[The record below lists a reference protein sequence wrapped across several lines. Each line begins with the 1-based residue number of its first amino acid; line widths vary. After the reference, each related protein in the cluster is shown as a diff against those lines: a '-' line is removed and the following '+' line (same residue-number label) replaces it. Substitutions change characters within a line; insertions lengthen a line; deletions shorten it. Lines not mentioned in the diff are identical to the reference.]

1 LKASEKT
8 EVVAALQERLAKAS
22 IMILT
27 SPRGLS
33 VAEATDLRR
42 KMRAQVGEY
51 KIAKNTLMRRAVEDT
66 GFAAIKPLLE
76 GQTALVFGYQ
86 DPVAITKAVVTY
98 AKDSNDKIEI
108 RGGVLDGALLTRDEV
123 QSLAKLE
130 SMDQLRA
137 KLVGLMQAP
146 AQALVRL
153 LNEPG
158 ASLARALRA
167 RGESGAP
174 AAE

>member
-1 LKASEKT
+1 LKASEK
-8 EVVAALQERLAKAS
+8 EELVAALRERLAKAR

-27 SPRGLS
+27 SPRGLT

-42 KMRAQVGEY
+42 KMRAQLGEY
-51 KIAKNTLMRRAVEDT
+51 KVAKNTLMRRAVDET

-76 GQTALVFGYQ
+76 GQTALVFGYE
-86 DPVAITKAVVTY
+86 DPIAITKAVVGY
-98 AKDSNDKIEI
+98 AKDSNEKIEI
-108 RGGVLDGALLTRDEV
+108 RGGVLDGALLSVNEV

-167 RGESGAP
+167 RGEAGAP
-174 AAE
+174 AE

>member
-1 LKASEKT
+1 LKASEKA
-8 EVVAALQERLAKAS
+8 ELVAALRERLARAS

-27 SPRGLS
+27 SPRNLT

-51 KIAKNTLMRRAVEDT
+51 KVAKNTLMRRAVDDT
-66 GFAAIKPLLE
+66 GFASIKPLLE
-76 GQTALVFGYQ
+76 GQTALVLGYE
-86 DPVAITKAVVTY
+86 DPVAITKAVVAY

-108 RGGVLDGALLTRDEV
+108 RGGILDGALLSVNEV

-130 SMDQLRA
+130 SMSQLRA
-137 KLVGLMQAP
+137 KLVGVMQAP
-146 AQALVRL
+146 AQTFVRL

-158 ASLARALRA
+158 ASFARVLRA

>member
-1 LKASEKT
+1 MKASEKQ
-8 EVVAALQERLAKAS
+8 ELVAALRERLGKAR

-51 KIAKNTLMRRAVEDT
+51 KVAKNTLMRRAVDDT
-66 GFAAIKPLLE
+66 GYASIKPLLE
-76 GQTALVFGYQ
+76 GQTALVFGYE
-86 DPVAITKAVVTY
+86 DPVAITKAVVAY
-98 AKDSNDKIEI
+98 AKDSNEKIEI
-108 RGGVLDGALLTRDEV
+108 RGGVLDGALLSVQEV
-123 QSLAKLE
+123 QSLAKLG

-137 KLVGLMQAP
+137 QLIGLMQAP

-167 RGESGAP
+167 RGEAGAP